1 MCVKQTL
8 LLANLLGSQ
17 DVKQAYRRSV
27 FGPFW
32 ITAAMALQIGTITLV
47 FGLIFRN
54 PLNEYLPFV
63 ATSIILWS
71 FMATSLNEGCLSF
84 IVSDGIIKQLSLN
97 MAVYPLRT
105 LWKNTLTFG
114 HNIIILP
121 IVFLFSGKEVTA
133 SVFLFIPGILLL
145 IANLFWIMILL
156 AVVSARFRDVPQVIS
171 SLLMMLV
178 YVTPVFWYP
187 ENLGNGSLSH
197 LLLGLNPFYHILQV
211 ARLPLLGE
219 FPTFENWAI
228 TSSLAAFGLVVA
240 LALLRRVKGKVAY
253 WL

>member
-1 MCVKQTL
+1 
-8 LLANLLGSQ
+8 
-17 DVKQAYRRSV
+17 
-27 FGPFW
+27 
-32 ITAAMALQIGTITLV
+32 MALQIGTITLV

-54 PLNEYLPFV
+54 PLDEYLPFV

-71 FMATSLNEGCLSF
+71 FMATSLNEGCMSF
-84 IVSDGIIKQLSLN
+84 IVSDGLIKQLSLN
-97 MAVYPLRT
+97 MIVYPLRT
-105 LWKNTLTFG
+105 IWKNTLTFG

-121 IVFLFSGKEVTA
+121 IVFIFSGKELTP
-133 SVFLFIPGILLL
+133 SLPLFIPGILLL
-145 IANLFWIMILL
+145 IANLFWMMILL
-156 AVVSARFRDVPQVIS
+156 AIISARFRDVPQVIA

-187 ENLGNGSLSH
+187 ENLGSGSLSH

-219 FPTFENWAI
+219 FPTLENWVI
-228 TSSLAAFGLVVA
+228 TSLLALLGLVAA
-240 LALLRRVKGKVAY
+240 LALLRKAKGRVAY